1 MMYIHINPHSQ
12 TIQDTPARGLRGRRD
27 SNASFIASPKVIGT
41 RLTHE
46 DKPVA
51 LGVVMI
57 KEGLYGQLH
66 VPPRRPQQL
75 PQHFVAYVRCVC
87 VCMCVCVCVCVCCPR
102 HSVTMIKNLCMSSR
116 YQRIFFFPP
125 KTRWYLLL
133 ACAV

>member
-87 VCMCVCVCVCVCCPR
+87 VYVCVCVCVLPSAQR
-102 HSVTMIKNLCMSSR
+102 HDD
-116 YQRIFFFPP
+116 
-125 KTRWYLLL
+125 
-133 ACAV
+133 